1 MVLRSSIHKWLNFF
15 PGNPRFVC
23 EDIQHRQVNGY
34 FSALETATPE
44 IRERN
49 IYLYKDITFKAPVL
63 ILGWVAQGKNGTLNG
78 TLITKRGIIIEYAA
92 HYLED
97 DGSFTRIYNTDK
109 KSKSKKVKTL
119 VYVTNI
125 YQVIICISMY
135 QIQR

>member
-1 MVLRSSIHKWLNFF
+1 M
-15 PGNPRFVC
+15 
-23 EDIQHRQVNGY
+23 NGY
-34 FSALETATPE
+34 FSALDTATPE

-78 TLITKRGIIIEYAA
+78 TMITKRGIIIEYAA

-119 VYVTNI
+119 VYLHRYTLQTSIKSLCASNSEMIVN
-125 YQVIICISMY
+125 SFMGLL
-135 QIQR
+135 